1 MDLRKTTEDL
11 VKFRTETGNAA
22 EIDKCLAYIAASFD
36 GTGAAVKIERFD
48 DASPVIYI
56 SNNDSMTQDALVLGH
71 IDVVKAADGMFA
83 PKIEDGRMYGR
94 GTLDMKSF
102 AAVAMN
108 SMHYV
113 LEHKPAVKFG
123 VILSTDEEQGS
134 KSTHAFMARYPE
146 LNAGVVLD
154 NDVGGDIGVIIN
166 KCKNPVFGPADGGR
180 RSGASWVDAVGRPL
194 TPI

>member
-1 MDLRKTTEDL
+1 MRWCSDIL
-11 VKFRTETGNAA
+11 
-22 EIDKCLAYIAASFD
+22 
-36 GTGAAVKIERFD
+36 
-48 DASPVIYI
+48 
-56 SNNDSMTQDALVLGH
+56 
-71 IDVVKAADGMFA
+71 DVVKAADGMFA

-146 LNAGVVLD
+146 LNVGVVLD

-166 KCKNPVFGPADGGR
+166 KCKNPVFVRLTAEGVPAHGR
-180 RSGASWVDAVGRPL
+180 RRGTA
-194 TPI
+194 

>member
-36 GTGAAVKIERFD
+36 GTGAVVKIERFD

-94 GTLDMKSF
+94 GTLDMKF
-102 AAVAMN
+102 C
-108 SMHYV
+108 
-113 LEHKPAVKFG
+113 
-123 VILSTDEEQGS
+123 
-134 KSTHAFMARYPE
+134 R
-146 LNAGVVLD
+146 
-154 NDVGGDIGVIIN
+154 GGDEFN
-166 KCKNPVFGPADGGR
+166 ALCA
-180 RSGASWVDAVGRPL
+180 GA
-194 TPI
+194 

>member
-134 KSTHAFMARYPE
+134 KSTHAFYGALSGAER
-146 LNAGVVLD
+146 
-154 NDVGGDIGVIIN
+154 
-166 KCKNPVFGPADGGR
+166 R
-180 RSGASWVDAVGRPL
+180 RSA
-194 TPI
+194 

>member
-1 MDLRKTTEDL
+1 MP
-11 VKFRTETGNAA
+11 
-22 EIDKCLAYIAASFD
+22 AYIAASFD
-36 GTGAAVKIERFD
+36 GTGAAVKIERLTMQ
-48 DASPVIYI
+48 AVIYI

-83 PKIEDGRMYGR
+83 PKMKTAECTGAEHW
-94 GTLDMKSF
+94 MKSF

-134 KSTHAFMARYPE
+134 KSTHVYGA
-146 LNAGVVLD
+146 L
-154 NDVGGDIGVIIN
+154 
-166 KCKNPVFGPADGGR
+166 
-180 RSGASWVDAVGRPL
+180 SG
-194 TPI
+194 